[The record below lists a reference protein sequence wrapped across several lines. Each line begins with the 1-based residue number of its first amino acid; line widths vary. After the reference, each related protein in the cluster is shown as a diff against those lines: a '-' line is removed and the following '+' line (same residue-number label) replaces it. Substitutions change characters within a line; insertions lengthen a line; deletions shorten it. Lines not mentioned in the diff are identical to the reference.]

1 MPPEFRER
9 PQLDTS
15 PRGRGQ
21 ALFGLG
27 GVARIHCGGRHP
39 GGGAHLAARGGAK
52 KSGTRGWRGEGG
64 GNACLN
70 LTQIRQCSPLP
81 G

>member
-1 MPPEFRER
+1 MQPEFGER
-9 PQLDTS
+9 PQLDAS
-15 PRGRGQ
+15 ARGRGQ
-21 ALFGLG
+21 VLFGLG

-52 KSGTRGWRGEGG
+52 KSGTGGWG

-70 LTQIRQCSPLP
+70 LTQIRQCSPLCLVA
-81 G
+81 